1 MDALLAKLACKPEGM
16 YLGLL
21 GMLIYSIGES
31 ELSINREDIDHCFAA
46 GVQSV
51 EQIFERL
58 TKRNSTWSQRVLK
71 QLQLKS
77 PASLKVIL
85 VETEDLLEI

>member
-1 MDALLAKLACKPEGM
+1 MDAILAKVACKPEGM

-31 ELSINREDIDHCFAA
+31 ELSINREDIDHCFA

-77 PASLKVIL
+77 PASLKVNL
-85 VETEDLLEI
+85 Y